1 MSLQRALVP
10 SLPRHPPLHGHS
22 RARHGAPIGSR
33 TPARQPRVSHGAEV
47 APPYL
52 PFLPAF
58 LTFFLEGRAGGWG
71 GGSAGS
77 PTQILPVPKGS
88 SSHLP
93 VIHRRCVRV
102 RGGSPL
108 HVSPSCLARYKT
120 CAPFCSC
127 QGERGGA
134 SGKGGGGGGKML
146 INPPALIFSSVRWS
160 LGREGRSGE
169 EGGGRGGRR

>member
-10 SLPRHPPLHGHS
+10 PPLHTPRS
-22 RARHGAPIGSR
+22 RPFACKAWSPEWQQGTCPPASRLPRSGGGTPLLTLSGGFPDFCFGGS
-33 TPARQPRVSHGAEV
+33 
-47 APPYL
+47 
-52 PFLPAF
+52 
-58 LTFFLEGRAGGWG
+58 GWG
-71 GGSAGS
+71 MGRGGSTDS

-108 HVSPSCLARYKT
+108 HVSPSCFARYKT

-160 LGREGRSGE
+160 LGRKRRFGE

>member
-10 SLPRHPPLHGHS
+10 PPASTPRSTAIPVQGMDTCPPASRLPRSGGGTPL
-22 RARHGAPIGSR
+22 
-33 TPARQPRVSHGAEV
+33 
-47 APPYL
+47 
-52 PFLPAF
+52 
-58 LTFFLEGRAGGWG
+58 LTLSGGFPDFFLEGRAGGWGRG